1 VSPFRRLKIVRE
13 GCFAANRGSI
23 LLGADR
29 HRVRCRLWRIAA
41 TVLAVMAAGSLCA
54 CGGGSIVPSGSLFS
68 SSIFGGSTKMVLSP
82 VIGPPAKL
90 AQELTDNLVA
100 AGKERNLTLL
110 TSGTADYTMR
120 GYLAASTDKKGATI
134 SYIWDVSDAKGQR
147 VVRVSGEEV
156 ITARSGSDP
165 WNGVDSTALRSIAGK
180 STSQIVAALPKGGS
194 SGGTASSSPPSSP
207 PPGSSPTA
215 TAKPAPPGEVMAIV
229 APVSGAPGDGQ
240 SSLTAALKKRLY
252 AGGVKLAG
260 GSGSNGRNVY
270 TIKGNVSL
278 TDATGGK
285 QNIRIDWQV
294 LDPSGKSLGTVSQ
307 QNMIPKGSLSGP
319 WGAIADAAAGAAADG
334 IIKLLP
340 RSSS

>member
-1 VSPFRRLKIVRE
+1 
-13 GCFAANRGSI
+13 
-23 LLGADR
+23 
-29 HRVRCRLWRIAA
+29 
-41 TVLAVMAAGSLCA
+41 
-54 CGGGSIVPSGSLFS
+54 
-68 SSIFGGSTKMVLSP
+68 
-82 VIGPPAKL
+82 
-90 AQELTDNLVA
+90 
-100 AGKERNLTLL
+100 
-110 TSGTADYTMR
+110 MR

>member
-1 VSPFRRLKIVRE
+1 
-13 GCFAANRGSI
+13 
-23 LLGADR
+23 
-29 HRVRCRLWRIAA
+29 
-41 TVLAVMAAGSLCA
+41 MAAGSLCA
-54 CGGGSIVPSGSLFS
+54 CGGGTAALNTSLFS
-68 SSIFGGSTKMVLSP
+68 SSIFGGSTKMVLAP

-90 AQELTDNLVA
+90 AQELTDDLIA
-100 AGKERNLTLL
+100 AGKERSLTLV

-134 SYIWDVSDAKGQR
+134 SYIWDISDTKGQR

-180 STSQIVAALPKGGS
+180 STSQIVASLPKSGS
-194 SGGTASSSPPSSP
+194 SGGTTSSSPPP
-207 PPGSSPTA
+207 PPSSSPTVA
-215 TAKPAPPGEVMAIV
+215 ASPARAGEVMAIV
-229 APVSGAPGDGQ
+229 DPVSGAPGDGQ

-278 TDATGGK
+278 TEATAGK

-294 LDPSGKSLGTVSQ
+294 LDPSGKRLGTVSQ

>member
-1 VSPFRRLKIVRE
+1 
-13 GCFAANRGSI
+13 
-23 LLGADR
+23 
-29 HRVRCRLWRIAA
+29 
-41 TVLAVMAAGSLCA
+41 MAAGSLCA
-54 CGGGSIVPSGSLFS
+54 CGGGSIVPTSSLFS

-82 VIGPPAKL
+82 IIGPPTKL
-90 AQELTDNLVA
+90 AQELTDDLVA
-100 AGKERNLTLL
+100 AGKERSLTLL

-147 VVRVSGEEV
+147 VVRVSGEEA

-180 STSQIVAALPKGGS
+180 STSQIVAALPKSGS
-194 SGGTASSSPPSSP
+194 SGGTPSGSP
-207 PPGSSPTA
+207 PPPASSPTVA
-215 TAKPAPPGEVMAIV
+215 VSAPPPGQVMAIV

-285 QNIRIDWQV
+285 QSIRIDWQV

-307 QNMIPKGSLSGP
+307 QNMIPRGSLSGP